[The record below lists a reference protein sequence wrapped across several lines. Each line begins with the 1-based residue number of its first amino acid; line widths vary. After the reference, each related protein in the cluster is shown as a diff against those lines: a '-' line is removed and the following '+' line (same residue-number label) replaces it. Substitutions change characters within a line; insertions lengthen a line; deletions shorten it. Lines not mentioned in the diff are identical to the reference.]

1 MSDNFKIVRTDS
13 QNPEFIKLVNQ
24 LDTYLAVT
32 DGEEHGFYDQFN
44 KIQNLKQVVVAY
56 EHDMPV
62 GCGAIK
68 EFASDAMEVKRM
80 FVRPESR
87 GKGIA
92 GKILAE
98 LETWAF
104 EMGYSKCV
112 LETGKRQAEA
122 VALYM
127 KSGYRMIPNYGQYIG
142 MENSICFEKVLEIK
156 TS

>member
-56 EHDMPV
+56 VHDIPV

-98 LETWAF
+98 LEIWAF